1 MKNLFY
7 LFLAVTIF
15 SCSSDSDE
23 SSDTNN
29 NSNNYKLVDT
39 YQYSY
44 VNNDPGSSNF
54 GNIFEDII
62 SYSYD
67 GNKLLNI
74 SNDEF
79 IVNYTYNEDNKISAV
94 YYPGGDI
101 AEFEYDNQGRISI
114 YIYTDVDDYPPGQPN
129 INIAN
134 FVYNQDGSVVKI
146 WQEEGRATYTYLF
159 DQNGNVTKV
168 LSSDDWDGNA
178 ELNYTYDNKNNPFK
192 NILGNSF
199 FVNIWFNPF
208 NISALN
214 NNIITAENENNIF
227 FYTYDD
233 DDYPISLNSPN
244 GFDYKSNIQATITY
258 TN

>member
-1 MKNLFY
+1 MKKL
-7 LFLAVTIF
+7 LLLSALLIF
-15 SCSSDSDE
+15 ACSDDD

-29 NSNNYKLVDT
+29 NYNNYKLVDT

-54 GNIFEDII
+54 GNIYEDII

-67 GNKLLNI
+67 GNKLLNA

-94 YYPGGDI
+94 YFSGGDVGE
-101 AEFEYDNQGRISI
+101 AEYDNQERLVTWT
-114 YIYTDVDDYPPGQPN
+114 YTDVDDNPIGNPSVS
-129 INIAN
+129 IAN
-134 FVYNQDGSVVKI
+134 FVYNQDGSVVQT
-146 WQEEGRATYTYLF
+146 WQGEGQSTFTYLF
-159 DQNGNVTKV
+159 DQNENITTIISTTNNFTNSEKH
-168 LSSDDWDGNA
+168 
-178 ELNYTYDNKNNPFK
+178 YTYDNKNNPFK

-199 FVNIWFNPF
+199 FVNIWFNPL

-258 TN
+258 TNQ